1 MPAEIKGALEL
12 RKALREFSP
21 DLAKET
27 RKEIAGILKPIAKE
41 AKGFVPSNEE
51 MISGWTVEKQK
62 GAWERVAYDA
72 AAVKRG
78 IGYKTSPSK
87 ANRQGWRSIASILN
101 KSAAGSIYETAGRKT
116 NGQQG
121 ASVNRNAGQEF
132 IAELNKT
139 GRLVNADNQKR
150 VGRHSNKSKGRAMFR
165 AVAEDEGKT
174 TAAVMKAL
182 EKASAKFKGASK

>member
-12 RKALREFSP
+12 RKALRDFAP

-51 MISGWTVEKQK
+51 IISGWTVEKQK

-87 ANRQGWRSIASILN
+87 PNKNGFVALAQIRNR
-101 KSAAGSIYETAGRKT
+101 SAAGAIYETAGRKKS
-116 NGQQG
+116 GG
-121 ASVNRNAGQEF
+121 EF
-132 IAELNKT
+132 IPRFIPLTESSSGKGRLIFKAWRNNNSKAIPAVLKAIETSADKLNKT
-139 GRLVNADNQKR
+139 
-150 VGRHSNKSKGRAMFR
+150 
-165 AVAEDEGKT
+165 
-174 TAAVMKAL
+174 
-182 EKASAKFKGASK
+182 ASVK